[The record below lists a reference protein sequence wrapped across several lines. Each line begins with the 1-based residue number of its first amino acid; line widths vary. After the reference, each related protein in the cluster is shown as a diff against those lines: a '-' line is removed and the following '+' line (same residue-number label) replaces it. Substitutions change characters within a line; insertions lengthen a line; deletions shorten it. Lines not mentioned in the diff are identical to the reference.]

1 MMGIQRLFHELG
13 LHSLFAS
20 ALDTKIIILQRFV
33 RFFAFGGSTIVLALY
48 LHEHDIPA
56 SQIGLFMSLTFVGD
70 IISFGLSLIAD
81 GIGRKHVLA
90 IGALMMAFSGF
101 AFATSG
107 NFWVLLLAGIVGIIS
122 PNGREIGPF
131 TSIEESTLA
140 HLTAPEIRSDI
151 FAWYVVIG
159 SAGSAAGKFTT
170 GWAVQQ
176 LQAARGWTSMR
187 SYQAVFFTYAML
199 GLLNFVLAWFLSPSV
214 ELQKAEPRRL
224 QAIESDEEDALLPG
238 TDQVDVEEPEKRR
251 TLIPKI
257 SRESR
262 GIIFKLCCLFA
273 VDSLASGLVPASWVT
288 YFFYNKFSLPTGSLG
303 TIFSIMAILSAISSV
318 VAASLSKRIGLV
330 NTMVFTHLPSAIAL
344 ALIPIPSSL
353 TGAIIFL
360 VIRSSLASM
369 DIAPK
374 AAFLSMVVQPGERT
388 AVMGFVS
395 VVRTFSQSCGPYIT
409 GLLAQSGSFWVTF
422 ILAGSLKAAY
432 DMGLLIA
439 FSHHKVQDRQ
449 TPEGPTDE
457 TEA

>member
-1 MMGIQRLFHELG
+1 MAIQRLFHELG

-20 ALDTKIIILQRFV
+20 ALDTKIIILQRFI

-70 IISFGLSLIAD
+70 IISFGLSLVAD

-101 AFATSG
+101 TFATSG
-107 NFWVLLLAGIVGIIS
+107 NFWILLFAGVVGIIS

-159 SAGSAAGKFTT
+159 SAGSAAGKFVT

-176 LQAARGWTSMR
+176 LQNARGWTSIR
-187 SYQAVFFTYAML
+187 SYQAVFFTYAIL
-199 GLLNFVLAWFLSPSV
+199 GMLNFTLAWFLSSGV
-214 ELQKAEPRRL
+214 ELQTPVTKPARDGE
-224 QAIESDEEDALLPG
+224 IGEEDALLPG
-238 TDQVDVEEPEKRR
+238 VETEQTQELEKKRS
-251 TLIPKI
+251 LLPKI

-262 GIIFKLCCLFA
+262 GIIFRLCCLFA

-288 YFFYNKFSLPTGSLG
+288 YFFYNKFDLPTGSLG

-318 VAASLSKRIGLV
+318 VAASLSKRIGLI

-360 VIRSSLASM
+360 IIRSSLASM

-388 AVMGFVS
+388 AVMGFIS
-395 VVRTFSQSCGPYIT
+395 VVRTFSQSCGPFIT
-409 GLLAQSGSFWVTF
+409 GLLAQSGNFWVTF
-422 ILAGSLKAAY
+422 IVAGSLKAAY
-432 DMGLLIA
+432 DLGLLAA
-439 FSHHKVQDRQ
+439 FSHHKVQDRDSPQ
-449 TPEGPTDE
+449 AISEE
-457 TEA
+457 LEA